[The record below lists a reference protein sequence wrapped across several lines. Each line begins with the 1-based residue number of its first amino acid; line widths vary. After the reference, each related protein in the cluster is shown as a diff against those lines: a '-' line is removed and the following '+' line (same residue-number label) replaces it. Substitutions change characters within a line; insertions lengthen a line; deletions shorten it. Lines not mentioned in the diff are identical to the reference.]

1 MGSRMPVEAR
11 LSQTDEAAKTK
22 IEPVTMPTIAA
33 GPEIAIIV
41 PTYNESEN
49 VAELV
54 RRIEATLAGV
64 VWEII
69 VVDDD
74 SADGTADIVDGIA
87 RNDRRVRCI
96 QRIGRRG
103 LSTAC
108 IEGFLASSAP
118 YLAVIDG
125 DLQHDETLL
134 SEMLA
139 KLRSG
144 NYDIVVGSR
153 YIDGGGVG
161 DWDETRAWLSRASTQ
176 LAKKALHVR
185 LSDPM
190 SGFFAVRRDVLMG
203 FVRELSGVGFK
214 ILLDI
219 FATSP
224 KPLRF
229 CELPYKFRSRHA
241 GESKVS
247 GNVALDFLTLLLQK
261 RLGRYI
267 PPRFIY
273 FSVIGGAG
281 VLVHLAVFTAIFHG
295 LGAIFWVS
303 QTIATGMA
311 MLTNFTFNNLIT
323 YRDFRLRGLAWWWG
337 LCVFGV
343 ACSVGVVANVG
354 VASYIFN
361 GGFGPIPSAAFGIVV
376 GTVWNY
382 ATTAYYV
389 WRPHS

>member
-1 MGSRMPVEAR
+1 LAQNLKTSMADIWSRAIAPPV
-11 LSQTDEAAKTK
+11 
-22 IEPVTMPTIAA
+22 A
-33 GPEIAIIV
+33 GPELTIVV
-41 PTYNESEN
+41 PTYDEAGN
-49 VAELV
+49 VVELV
-54 RRIEATLAGV
+54 RRIEAALAGIA
-64 VWEII
+64 WELIF
-69 VVDDD
+69 VDDD
-74 SADGTADIVDGIA
+74 SADGTAEIVNRMA
-87 RNDRRVRCI
+87 RKDRRIRCI
-96 QRIGRRG
+96 HRIGRRG

-108 IEGFLASSAP
+108 IEGFLSSSAP

-134 SEMLA
+134 MEMLE

-144 NYDIVVGSR
+144 NFDIVVGSR
-153 YIDGGGVG
+153 YVDGGGVG
-161 DWDETRAWLSRASTQ
+161 DWDETRAWLSRASTR
-176 LAKKALHVR
+176 LARKTLRVA

-203 FVRELSGVGFK
+203 FVRDLSGVGFK

-229 CELPYKFRSRHA
+229 CELPYKFCSRHA

-261 RLGRYI
+261 RFGQFI
-267 PPRFIY
+267 PSRFIY

-281 VLVHLAVFTAIFHG
+281 VLVHLSVFTAMFHG

-311 MLTNFTFNNLIT
+311 MLANFTLNNLIT
-323 YRDFRLRGLAWWWG
+323 YRDLRLRGLAWWRG
-337 LCVFGV
+337 LCVFGI

-361 GGFGPIPSAAFGIVV
+361 GGLGPIPSAAFGIVV